1 MRKASKFGTGSL
13 SKGED
18 ALWEERKGEV
28 VNVGLGCGVC
38 VLCGI
43 REAQG
48 FAPLRVFVF
57 NEVDAQGMFEW
68 VND

>member
-1 MRKASKFGTGSL
+1 M
-13 SKGED
+13 
-18 ALWEERKGEV
+18 